1 MNTVNLTIDD
11 TPVEVAEGTTILEAA
26 QSIGVEIPTLCHHP
40 ELKPFGSCFLCVVQI
55 DDRPNLMPS
64 CATPVTAGMNITT
77 MNDDIRGARKMCLE
91 LLLSDHV
98 GDCVGPCVSECPC
111 HVDIPGFLNYLNSKD
126 FDAAEALIKQSMPIP
141 ASLGR
146 VCPRPCEGA
155 CRRNNLDAPVAICNL
170 KRFAVDPTLGSDHMY
185 RPEQQPDTGKSVG
198 IIGAGPAGI
207 AAAYFLRIHGHAA
220 TVYEMYDKPGG
231 MMRWGIPAFRLP
243 RDVIDNEVEVVEQMG
258 AEFKYNT
265 TIGKDISFQD
275 LRDKHDA
282 VFIGIGAQ
290 RASTLRCEGE
300 DLPGVLSALDFLYE
314 ASAGKRTTV
323 GNRVMVVG
331 GGNTAVD
338 AARTAVRLGAEKVF
352 ILYRRSRKEMPAFD
366 YEIDE
371 AEEEGVE
378 IQILAAPTKVEKI
391 DGGLAVH
398 CIKMELGEPDASG
411 RRRPVPKE
419 GSEYI
424 IEVDNVVAAIGQ
436 GVDASCLGENELE
449 MSRWGTP
456 EINERTCQTNV
467 PDVFAGG
474 DAVLGPDIAVRAS
487 AMGRL
492 AAISIDQFFRGEK
505 VKGDPSIYNSTMGN
519 WKDLPRDIFGDT
531 QPHDREG
538 MPLIEMEER
547 RTSFHEVEKG
557 FTKEA
562 GLEEAGRCLACG
574 CRAVNTCT
582 LRLLTDEYGVDPMRF
597 FGDHRSFEVDDSHPD
612 VLFEPGKCIL
622 CGICVRMCDE
632 VLMTPALGF
641 IDRGFGTSI
650 APPLRK
656 SLVDV
661 DFAGIV
667 KIVECCPTGAFILK
681 TSPVASLKVI
691 RNAVKLPVHPEP

>member
-1 MNTVNLTIDD
+1 MSKVSLTIDSNQ
-11 TPVEVAEGTTILEAA
+11 VEVDPGTTILEAA
-26 QSIGVEIPTLCHHP
+26 ESLGIDIPTLCHHP

-55 DDRPNLMPS
+55 EGRPNLMPS
-64 CATPVTAGMNITT
+64 CSTPVMEGMNVTT
-77 MNDDIRGARKMCLE
+77 MNEDIRGARKMCLE

-98 GDCVGPCVSECPC
+98 GDCVGPCVNECPC
-111 HVDIPGFLNYLNSKD
+111 HVDIPGFLNYLTQKD
-126 FDAAEALIKQSMPIP
+126 FESAEALIKQSMPIP
-141 ASLGR
+141 GSLGR

-155 CRRNNLDAPVAICNL
+155 CRRNNLDAPIAICNL

-185 RPEQQPDTGKSVG
+185 RPEQEPESGKSVG

-207 AAAYFLRIHGHAA
+207 AAAYFLRIHGHGA

-243 RDVIDNEVEVVEQMG
+243 RDVIDNEVGVVEQMG
-258 AEFKYNT
+258 AEFRYNT
-265 TIGKDISFQD
+265 TIGKDITFEE
-275 LRDKHDA
+275 LREKHDA

-290 RASTLRCEGE
+290 RASKLRCEGE
-300 DLPGVLSALDFLYE
+300 DLEGVLSALDFLYE
-314 ASAGKRTTV
+314 ASAGERTTV

-338 AARTAVRLGAEKVF
+338 AARTAVRLGADKVF
-352 ILYRRSRKEMPAFD
+352 ILYRRSRDEMPAFD
-366 YEIDE
+366 YEIAE

-378 IQILAAPTKVEKI
+378 IQILAAPAKVEKAG
-391 DGGLAVH
+391 DGLAVH
-398 CIKMELGEPDASG
+398 CIKMELGEPDDSG
-411 RRRPVPKE
+411 RRRPVPME

-424 IEVDNVVAAIGQ
+424 IEVDNVIAAIGQ
-436 GVDASCLGENELE
+436 GVDAGCLGDSGLE

-456 EINERTCQTNV
+456 VIDERTCRTNL

-492 AAISIDQFFRGEK
+492 AAVSIDQYFKGEK
-505 VKGDPSIYNSTMGN
+505 VTGDPRIYNSNMGS
-519 WKDLPRDIFGDT
+519 WRDLPRDIFGDT
-531 QPHDREG
+531 EPHDREE

-547 RTSFHEVEKG
+547 RHSFHEVEKG
-557 FTKEA
+557 FTVEA

-597 FGDHRSFEVDDSHPD
+597 FGDHRDFEVDDSHPD
-612 VLFEPGKCIL
+612 ILFEPGKCIL

-632 VLMTPALGF
+632 VLKVPALGF
-641 IDRGFGTSI
+641 VGRGFGTSI
-650 APPLRK
+650 APPLK
-656 SLVDV
+656 HSLADV
-661 DFAGIV
+661 DFEGIV
-667 KIVECCPTGAFILK
+667 KIVDSCPTGAFTLK
-681 TSPVASLKVI
+681 TAPVASLKII
-691 RNAVKLPVHPEP
+691 RNAVKLPVHS